1 VPVPR
6 RVPKARITPEVDD
19 QTWGLLTDEIDPS
32 DLPETWDG
40 RLTVV
45 FADVLPEPNLRTA
58 WRTYGAEI
66 TEAYAQSNPG
76 QRPTC
81 WWRWEAPEKERRVLA
96 EPETL
101 GTDPRAEETAY
112 VESEAAYLRRH
123 DLLLPGEA
131 ERLTETD
138 FAPEEDTG
146 LAVCGALRGTEAVS
160 GPTPRSALPGPSCAT
175 VTNRI
180 RPCPRRGGRL
190 RAIAAHLRAVDHP
203 HADWFCEVIALAHN
217 GVPLDA
223 GMSAIRRRRSD
234 LAVAG

>member
-1 VPVPR
+1 MPVPR

-123 DLLLPGEA
+123 DLLLAWRG
-131 ERLTETD
+131 R
-138 FAPEEDTG
+138 APYGDRFRPRGGHQDATG
-146 LAVCGALRGTEAVS
+146 LAVCGALRGK
-160 GPTPRSALPGPSCAT
+160 PRRSAALRRVALSQG
-175 VTNRI
+175 
-180 RPCPRRGGRL
+180 RPAQP
-190 RAIAAHLRAVDHP
+190 
-203 HADWFCEVIALAHN
+203 
-217 GVPLDA
+217 
-223 GMSAIRRRRSD
+223 
-234 LAVAG
+234 